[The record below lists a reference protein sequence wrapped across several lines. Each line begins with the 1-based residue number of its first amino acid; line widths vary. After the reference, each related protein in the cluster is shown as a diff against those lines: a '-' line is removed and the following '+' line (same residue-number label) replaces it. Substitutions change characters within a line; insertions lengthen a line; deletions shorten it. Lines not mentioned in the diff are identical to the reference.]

1 MRSKLIVTIL
11 FFVLLVSVPASGH
24 HGFGGTYDV
33 SKEVTIKGKIVQV
46 LMRSPHSV
54 FVIDVDDAGGKS
66 QRWSIE
72 GASVTQFA
80 RLGFPKDAFKVGDP
94 IEIIGNPTRTEGATK
109 ARMVKITRMVDGK
122 SGMFDLTGE
131 ALGVPSDAKH
141 K

>member
-1 MRSKLIVTIL
+1 MMPSKTIVAIL
-11 FFVLLVSVPASGH
+11 SFLFLSVSASAH

-54 FVIDVDDAGGKS
+54 FVVDMDDGAGKT

-80 RLGFPKDAFKVGDP
+80 RLGFPKNAFKVGDP
-94 IEIIGNPTRTEGATK
+94 IEIIGNPTRTEGATR